1 MSYLD
6 DVRREEED
14 ARIKQLVG
22 IEDAKF
28 LSENDMRRL
37 NRIGIATMTGELTI
51 DERDKFNSW
60 VDNKGHYLRRVLN
73 NMYRNIGDA
82 SYEAPDLNTMLYKMD
97 HLFDFAKDNPVYDGY
112 NARLTIAISKT
123 LIDDYQM
130 IYAIHESTS
139 RQYGG

>member
-37 NRIGIATMTGELTI
+37 NRISIATMTGELTI

-60 VDNKGHYLRRVLN
+60 VDKL
-73 NMYRNIGDA
+73 
-82 SYEAPDLNTMLYKMD
+82 SQ
-97 HLFDFAKDNPVYDGY
+97 
-112 NARLTIAISKT
+112 T
-123 LIDDYQM
+123 LIV
-130 IYAIHESTS
+130 
-139 RQYGG
+139 

>member
-37 NRIGIATMTGELTI
+37 NCISIATMTGELTI

-60 VDNKGHYLRRVLN
+60 VDKL
-73 NMYRNIGDA
+73 
-82 SYEAPDLNTMLYKMD
+82 SQ
-97 HLFDFAKDNPVYDGY
+97 
-112 NARLTIAISKT
+112 T
-123 LIDDYQM
+123 LIVQTFL
-130 IYAIHESTS
+130 STI
-139 RQYGG
+139 

>member
-37 NRIGIATMTGELTI
+37 NRISIATMTG
-51 DERDKFNSW
+51 
-60 VDNKGHYLRRVLN
+60 
-73 NMYRNIGDA
+73 
-82 SYEAPDLNTMLYKMD
+82 
-97 HLFDFAKDNPVYDGY
+97 
-112 NARLTIAISKT
+112 
-123 LIDDYQM
+123 
-130 IYAIHESTS
+130 
-139 RQYGG
+139 

>member
-37 NRIGIATMTGELTI
+37 NRISIATMTGELTI
-51 DERDKFNSW
+51 DDVELQCGESGLAESISIKCYSTPFIAVTLSTVLTSFYQLFTTMFYSHFRS
-60 VDNKGHYLRRVLN
+60 YLL
-73 NMYRNIGDA
+73 G
-82 SYEAPDLNTMLYKMD
+82 
-97 HLFDFAKDNPVYDGY
+97 
-112 NARLTIAISKT
+112 
-123 LIDDYQM
+123 
-130 IYAIHESTS
+130 
-139 RQYGG
+139 

>member
-37 NRIGIATMTGELTI
+37 NRISIATMTGELTI

-130 IYAIHESTS
+130 IYAINESTS